1 MNHFTEAPKDWK
13 ADDDLI
19 INLGNGMTAIKKPYG
34 FARLFLISNPQIVN
48 ADYTGFTSSNAG
60 HGYAAA
66 AKV

>member
-1 MNHFTEAPKDWK
+1 
-13 ADDDLI
+13 
-19 INLGNGMTAIKKPYG
+19 MTAIKKPYG
-34 FARLFLISNPQIVN
+34 FARLFMISNPQIVN